1 MTTYRELI
9 YICLDLVKGQ
19 SDDFSY
25 TEEHVAFLLDK
36 YRALLLKQRYE
47 KDPKKYIPT
56 DNYSNIIVTI
66 QNNKSTDYIPKIMN
80 IGIPRVTLFKEEDYC
95 IYSDQYYSYNVE
107 YVVRER
113 FPFVGNNKY
122 LKNIKYCT
130 IDPYNL
136 LLTKGIEDNTT
147 LSLTAILET
156 PIQEEGKDKID
167 SIFPLEE
174 SLIPNLIQMVVKDLL
189 PASYRPE
196 DSTNNAND
204 DLATLAGYLSRLLKK
219 PYSNNLTTEDTSEE

>member
-36 YRALLLKQRYE
+36 YRALLLKQRYGN
-47 KDPKKYIPT
+47 DPKKYIPT
-56 DNYSNIIVTI
+56 DNYSNIIINI
-66 QNNKSTDYIPKIMN
+66 QNNKSTNYIPKIMN

-95 IYSDQYYSYNVE
+95 IHSEQYYSYNVE

-136 LLTKGIEDNTT
+136 LLTKGIEDDTT
-147 LSLTAILET
+147 LSLTAVLET
-156 PIQEEGKDKID
+156 PVQEEGKDKID
-167 SIFPLEE
+167 SVFPLEE